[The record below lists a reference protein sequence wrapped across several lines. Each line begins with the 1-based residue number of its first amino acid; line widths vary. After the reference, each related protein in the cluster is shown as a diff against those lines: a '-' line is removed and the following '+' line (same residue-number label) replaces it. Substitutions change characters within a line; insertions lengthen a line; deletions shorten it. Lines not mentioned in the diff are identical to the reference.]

1 MDINLDE
8 LFVWNSFNAESFS
21 DMPHPTE
28 DMIVVVA
35 NAANPHVAIY
45 DCKGLNDEQRFEVA
59 RQHGIR
65 ITQGCNY
72 HYNVVR
78 RIGNTYLL
86 N

>member
-1 MDINLDE
+1 MDINLEE
-8 LFVWNSFNAESFS
+8 LFVWNSFGADAFS

-28 DMIVVVA
+28 DMIVCIC
-35 NAANPHVAIY
+35 NAANPHIAVY
-45 DCKGLNDEQRFEVA
+45 DCNGLNDEQRFDVA

-78 RIGNTYLL
+78 RIGNTYFLD
-86 N
+86 